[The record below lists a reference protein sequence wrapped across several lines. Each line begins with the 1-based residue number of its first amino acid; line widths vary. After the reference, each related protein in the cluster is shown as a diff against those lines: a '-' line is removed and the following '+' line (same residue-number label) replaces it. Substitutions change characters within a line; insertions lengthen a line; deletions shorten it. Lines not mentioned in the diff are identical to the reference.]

1 MKKTFRKSVQD
12 LLATRAGRLAN
23 LAGVFLVAGTLT
35 LSASTYATE
44 HMLSL
49 NLKNATIREAIE
61 SIKSQSE
68 FSFSLDVKDLNLDEK
83 VSVSLDNKSIN
94 ENGEIVENSDTK
106 VTDYILMDKIGYYII
121 SLNTQDASMC
131 KVSLYNSDKSFLE
144 NKENFENGYIVLD
157 ITERRYMR
165 LTIPTLA
172 NKIQLEFS

>member
-12 LLATRAGRLAN
+12 LLSVRAGRLVN
-23 LAGVFLVAGTLT
+23 LAGVFLVAGTLS

-83 VSVSLDNKSIN
+83 VSVSLDNKTSMKYWRYCSTD
-94 ENGEIVENSDTK
+94 VMSDTK
-106 VTDYILMDKIGYYII
+106 
-121 SLNTQDASMC
+121 SM
-131 KVSLYNSDKSFLE
+131 
-144 NKENFENGYIVLD
+144 IV
-157 ITERRYMR
+157 MW
-165 LTIPTLA
+165 
-172 NKIQLEFS
+172 

>member
-68 FSFSLDVKDLNLDEK
+68 LDRKSTRLN
-83 VSVSLDNKSIN
+83 SSHR
-94 ENGEIVENSDTK
+94 
-106 VTDYILMDKIGYYII
+106 
-121 SLNTQDASMC
+121 
-131 KVSLYNSDKSFLE
+131 LE
-144 NKENFENGYIVLD
+144 S
-157 ITERRYMR
+157 RM
-165 LTIPTLA
+165 PSSA
-172 NKIQLEFS
+172 

>member
-94 ENGEIVENSDTK
+94 EVLAVLFNGRNVRYEINDRHIVITRAGKVGPESVMQQTK
-106 VTDYILMDKIGYYII
+106 R
-121 SLNTQDASMC
+121 
-131 KVSLYNSDKSFLE
+131 
-144 NKENFENGYIVLD
+144 
-157 ITERRYMR
+157 ITVVFWMQIMN
-165 LTIPTLA
+165 LLSGQT
-172 NKIQLEFS
+172 